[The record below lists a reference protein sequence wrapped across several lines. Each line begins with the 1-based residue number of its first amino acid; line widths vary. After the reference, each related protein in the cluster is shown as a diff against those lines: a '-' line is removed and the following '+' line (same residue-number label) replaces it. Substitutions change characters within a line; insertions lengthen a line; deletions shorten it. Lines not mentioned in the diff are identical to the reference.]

1 MDEQVAGRRH
11 PVKAL
16 KGFQNL
22 RKLTV
27 KSLRTQARG
36 TGSGRQRGLFGDKA
50 GEAGRRLFLS
60 PSGLVVDQPSE
71 QFEFLRQ
78 RVVPAREV
86 LDLAHGMQH
95 GRVVAAA
102 EAPPDLRQ

>member
-1 MDEQVAGRRH
+1 MNERVTGKRYPA
-11 PVKAL
+11 KAL

-36 TGSGRQRGLFGDKA
+36 TGYGRQRGLSGDKA
-50 GEAGRRLFLS
+50 GEACRRLFRD

-71 QFEFLRQ
+71 QFELLRQ
-78 RVVPAREV
+78 RVVPARKV
-86 LDLAHGMQH
+86 LDLAHGMKH